1 MALKYKGFAVVM
13 DNLIVWIK
21 NNQTRA
27 AAIVLLLGALAYT
40 QLANKP
46 RNLEDCLLKVSR
58 EAKTEEAATLG
69 NTTCKMKFGE

>member
-1 MALKYKGFAVVM
+1 MN
-13 DNLIVWIK
+13 NLVAWIK

-27 AAIVLLLGALAYT
+27 AAIGVLLAALAYM

-46 RNLEDCLLKVSR
+46 RNLEDCLLKVSS

-69 NTTCKMKFGE
+69 NTTCRMKFN

>member
-1 MALKYKGFAVVM
+1 M
-13 DNLIVWIK
+13 DNLIAWIK

-27 AAIVLLLGALAYT
+27 AAIVLLIGALAYT

-69 NTTCKMKFGE
+69 NTTCRIKFGE

>member
-1 MALKYKGFAVVM
+1 M
-13 DNLIVWIK
+13 DNLIVWIRA
-21 NNQTRA
+21 NQTRA
-27 AAIVLLLGALAYT
+27 AAIALLLVALAYT

-69 NTTCKMKFGE
+69 NTTCRMKFN

>member
-1 MALKYKGFAVVM
+1 MN
-13 DNLIVWIK
+13 NLVAWIK

-27 AAIVLLLGALAYT
+27 AAIAILLAALAYT

-58 EAKTEEAATLG
+58 EAKTQKRLQL
-69 NTTCKMKFGE
+69 

>member
-1 MALKYKGFAVVM
+1 M

-27 AAIVLLLGALAYT
+27 AAIALLLGALAYT

-58 EAKTEEAATLG
+58 EAKTEEAANLG

>member
-1 MALKYKGFAVVM
+1 M
-13 DNLIVWIK
+13 DNLIAWIK

-27 AAIVLLLGALAYT
+27 AAIALLLGALAYT

-58 EAKTEEAATLG
+58 EAKTEEAATIG
-69 NTTCKMKFGE
+69 NTTCRIKFGE

>member
-1 MALKYKGFAVVM
+1 M

-27 AAIVLLLGALAYT
+27 AAIALLLGALAYT

-58 EAKTEEAATLG
+58 EAKTEDAATLG

>member
-1 MALKYKGFAVVM
+1 M
-13 DNLIVWIK
+13 DNLIAWVK

-27 AAIVLLLGALAYT
+27 AAIALLLAALAYT

-58 EAKTEEAATLG
+58 EANTEEATTLG
-69 NTTCKMKFGE
+69 NTTCKIKSAE

>member
-1 MALKYKGFAVVM
+1 M

-27 AAIVLLLGALAYT
+27 AAIALLLGALAYT

-46 RNLEDCLLKVSR
+46 RNLEDCLLKVSIKS
-58 EAKTEEAATLG
+58 KTEEAATLG

>member
-1 MALKYKGFAVVM
+1 M
-13 DNLIVWIK
+13 DNLIAWIK

-27 AAIVLLLGALAYT
+27 AALVLLIGALAYT

-69 NTTCKMKFGE
+69 NTTCRIKFGE

>member
-1 MALKYKGFAVVM
+1 M
-13 DNLIVWIK
+13 DNLIAWIK

-27 AAIVLLLGALAYT
+27 AAIALLLGALAYT

-58 EAKTEEAATLG
+58 EAKTEEAATIG
-69 NTTCKMKFGE
+69 NTTCRLKFGE

>member
-1 MALKYKGFAVVM
+1 M
-13 DNLIVWIK
+13 DNLIAWIK

-27 AAIVLLLGALAYT
+27 AAIALLLGALAYT
-40 QLANKP
+40 QLANTP

-69 NTTCKMKFGE
+69 NTTCRIKFGE

>member
-1 MALKYKGFAVVM
+1 M
-13 DNLIVWIK
+13 DNLIVWIRT
-21 NNQTRA
+21 NQTRA
-27 AAIVLLLGALAYT
+27 AAIALLLGALAYT

-69 NTTCKMKFGE
+69 NTTCKMKFSE

>member
-1 MALKYKGFAVVM
+1 M
-13 DNLIVWIK
+13 DNLIAWIK

-27 AAIVLLLGALAYT
+27 AAIALLLGALAYT

-58 EAKTEEAATLG
+58 EAQTEEATTLG
-69 NTTCKMKFGE
+69 NTTCRIKFDE

>member
-1 MALKYKGFAVVM
+1 M
-13 DNLIVWIK
+13 DNLIAWIK

-27 AAIVLLLGALAYT
+27 AAIALLLGALAYT

-58 EAKTEEAATLG
+58 EAKTEEAASLG
-69 NTTCKMKFGE
+69 NTTCRIKFGE

>member
-1 MALKYKGFAVVM
+1 M

-27 AAIVLLLGALAYT
+27 AAIALLLGALAYT

-46 RNLEDCLLKVSR
+46 RNLEDCLLKVSK
-58 EAKTEEAATLG
+58 EAKTEAAATLG

>member
-1 MALKYKGFAVVM
+1 M

-27 AAIVLLLGALAYT
+27 AAIALLLGALAYT

-46 RNLEDCLLKVSR
+46 RNLEDCLLMVSR

>member
-1 MALKYKGFAVVM
+1 MN
-13 DNLIVWIK
+13 NLVAWIK

-27 AAIVLLLGALAYT
+27 AAIAILLAALAYT

-46 RNLEDCLLKVSR
+46 RNLEDCLLKVSK

-69 NTTCKMKFGE
+69 NTTCRLKFN

>member
-1 MALKYKGFAVVM
+1 M

-27 AAIVLLLGALAYT
+27 AAITLLLGALAYT

>member
-1 MALKYKGFAVVM
+1 M

-27 AAIVLLLGALAYT
+27 AAIALLLGALAYT

-58 EAKTEEAATLG
+58 EAKTDEAATLG

>member
-1 MALKYKGFAVVM
+1 M
-13 DNLIVWIK
+13 DNLIEWIK

-27 AAIVLLLGALAYT
+27 AAIALLLGALAYT

-69 NTTCKMKFGE
+69 NTTCRIKFGA

>member
-1 MALKYKGFAVVM
+1 M
-13 DNLIVWIK
+13 DNLIEWIK

-69 NTTCKMKFGE
+69 NTTCRIKFGA

>member
-1 MALKYKGFAVVM
+1 M

-27 AAIVLLLGALAYT
+27 AAIALLLGALAYT

-46 RNLEDCLLKVSR
+46 RNLADCLLKVSR